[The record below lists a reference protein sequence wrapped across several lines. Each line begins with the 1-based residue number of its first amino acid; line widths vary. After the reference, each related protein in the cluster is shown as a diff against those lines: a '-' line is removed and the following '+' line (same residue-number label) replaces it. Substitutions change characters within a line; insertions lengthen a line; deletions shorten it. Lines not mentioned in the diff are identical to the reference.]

1 MIVGAGASKQL
12 ADEVKNLGGKSV
24 LLLTD
29 TGVASLDFTGEI
41 RKSLEQAGLSVCFFG
56 EIRPHPTD
64 KNVADAVAA
73 GKKAGVDIMVSLG
86 GGSSMDCAR
95 GVNLVF
101 TYGGDI
107 REHRVGLGKY
117 VTNRKDLLPHIAIPT
132 TAGTG
137 GEIAGGAAIY
147 GPDPQSGKMVE
158 IPLSDANIIPD
169 VAIIDPELTF
179 GLPPVITASTGMDA
193 MTHAIEAIFSV
204 KDFAFSDALGYETIY
219 VVEQN
224 LRTVVK
230 EPRNAAARENMLIA
244 ASMATSALTQTRLG
258 LCHSMAMALSV
269 MANVPHGIGN
279 ALLLP
284 HVFRLN
290 AKARPDRAV
299 RMARALGVADNAG
312 DPIEQAA
319 SRLTQLLVDTG
330 LPVYLDDTAFTKEMV
345 PEAAQRAKDCVF
357 TQTNPVD
364 PAVEEIGR
372 LFMGCFR
379 K

>member
-1 MIVGAGASKQL
+1 
-12 ADEVKNLGGKSV
+12 
-24 LLLTD
+24 
-29 TGVASLDFTGEI
+29 
-41 RKSLEQAGLSVCFFG
+41 
-56 EIRPHPTD
+56 
-64 KNVADAVAA
+64 
-73 GKKAGVDIMVSLG
+73 
-86 GGSSMDCAR
+86 
-95 GVNLVF
+95 
-101 TYGGDI
+101 
-107 REHRVGLGKY
+107 
-117 VTNRKDLLPHIAIPT
+117 
-132 TAGTG
+132 
-137 GEIAGGAAIY
+137 
-147 GPDPQSGKMVE
+147 
-158 IPLSDANIIPD
+158 
-169 VAIIDPELTF
+169 
-179 GLPPVITASTGMDA
+179 MDA

-204 KDFAFSDALGYETIY
+204 KDFAFSDALGDETIY

-230 EPRNAAARENMLIA
+230 EPRNVTARENMLTA

-290 AKARPDRAV
+290 AKARPDRAI
-299 RMARALGVADNAG
+299 RMAKALGVADNAG

-345 PEAAQRAKDCVF
+345 PEASQRAKDCVF
-357 TQTNPVD
+357 TQTNPVN
-364 PAVEEIGR
+364 PTVEEIGK